1 MAGHVV
7 LWWVGVADVVA
18 EAGVGVVDES
28 VAGGAGGDWAVVARS
43 AGVDIRGR
51 NVVVDAAMGLRGIEA
66 AGVLRLAAATVVE
79 PAGQS

>member
-1 MAGHVV
+1 M
-7 LWWVGVADVVA
+7 ADVVA

-28 VAGGAGGDWAVVARS
+28 VAACAGGDWAVVARP
-43 AGVDIRGR
+43 AGVDFRGR

>member
-1 MAGHVV
+1 M
-7 LWWVGVADVVA
+7 ADVVA

-28 VAGGAGGDWAVVARS
+28 VAACAGGGWAVVARS